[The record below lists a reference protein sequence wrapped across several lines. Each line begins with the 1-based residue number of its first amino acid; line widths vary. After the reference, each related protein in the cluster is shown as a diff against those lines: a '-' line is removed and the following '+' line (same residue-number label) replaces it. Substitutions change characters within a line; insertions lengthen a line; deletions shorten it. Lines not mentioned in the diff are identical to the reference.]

1 MDTNVFAPQTA
12 TREELLEKLVSIG
25 ETLLTGQR
33 RERDN

>member
-1 MDTNVFAPQTA
+1 MDTNVFAPETA
-12 TREELLEKLVSIG
+12 RREELLEKLVSIG